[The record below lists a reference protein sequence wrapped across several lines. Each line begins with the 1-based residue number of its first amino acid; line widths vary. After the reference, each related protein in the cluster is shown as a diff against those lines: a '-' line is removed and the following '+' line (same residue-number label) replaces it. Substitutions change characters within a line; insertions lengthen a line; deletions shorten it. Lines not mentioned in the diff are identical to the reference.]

1 MKIGII
7 GIGLMGGSFALDFRS
22 KNKNSKIY
30 GFDTNKKSLDYFSDF
45 SLENF
50 NMSPPNATA
59 RHKKSLEQA
68 LLEDIENKGYELI
81 EIEQHSLRKGIKFVL
96 YIDHDNGI
104 GLDDCVN
111 VSKASEMIIDEFID
125 PESYELEVSS
135 PGLDRKLNKKEDFD
149 RFIGKTIKIR
159 LKEKLNDRKN
169 FKGLLTDRRG
179 DMVILE
185 DDQVFEIPMDRID
198 ICRIVPQFN

>member
-1 MKIGII
+1 MNEI
-7 GIGLMGGSFALDFRS
+7 
-22 KNKNSKIY
+22 
-30 GFDTNKKSLDYFSDF
+30 
-45 SLENF
+45 
-50 NMSPPNATA
+50 
-59 RHKKSLEQA
+59 KKSLEQA

-81 EIEQHSLRKGIKFVL
+81 EIEQNSLRKGIKFVL

-179 DMVILE
+179 DTVILE

>member
-1 MKIGII
+1 MNEI
-7 GIGLMGGSFALDFRS
+7 
-22 KNKNSKIY
+22 
-30 GFDTNKKSLDYFSDF
+30 
-45 SLENF
+45 
-50 NMSPPNATA
+50 
-59 RHKKSLEQA
+59 KKSLEET
-68 LLEDIENKGYELI
+68 LSEDIENNGYELI
-81 EIEQHSLRKGIKFVL
+81 EIEQHSLRKGIKYVI

-104 GLDDCVN
+104 GLDDCVS

>member
-1 MKIGII
+1 MNEI
-7 GIGLMGGSFALDFRS
+7 
-22 KNKNSKIY
+22 
-30 GFDTNKKSLDYFSDF
+30 
-45 SLENF
+45 
-50 NMSPPNATA
+50 
-59 RHKKSLEQA
+59 KKSLEQT
-68 LLEDIENKGYELI
+68 LLEDIENNGYELI

-104 GLDDCVN
+104 GLDDCVS

-125 PESYELEVSS
+125 PESYVLEVSS

>member
-1 MKIGII
+1 MNEI
-7 GIGLMGGSFALDFRS
+7 
-22 KNKNSKIY
+22 
-30 GFDTNKKSLDYFSDF
+30 
-45 SLENF
+45 
-50 NMSPPNATA
+50 
-59 RHKKSLEQA
+59 KKSLEQT
-68 LLEDIENKGYELI
+68 LLEDIENNGYELI

-104 GLDDCVN
+104 GLDDCVS

-159 LKEKLNDRKN
+159 LKEKLDDRKN

-179 DMVILE
+179 DTVILE

>member
-1 MKIGII
+1 MNEI
-7 GIGLMGGSFALDFRS
+7 
-22 KNKNSKIY
+22 
-30 GFDTNKKSLDYFSDF
+30 
-45 SLENF
+45 
-50 NMSPPNATA
+50 
-59 RHKKSLEQA
+59 KKSLEET
-68 LLEDIENKGYELI
+68 LSEDIENNGYELI

-96 YIDHDNGI
+96 YIDHDDGI

-179 DMVILE
+179 DTVILE

>member
-1 MKIGII
+1 MNEI
-7 GIGLMGGSFALDFRS
+7 
-22 KNKNSKIY
+22 
-30 GFDTNKKSLDYFSDF
+30 
-45 SLENF
+45 
-50 NMSPPNATA
+50 
-59 RHKKSLEQA
+59 KKSLEQT
-68 LLEDIENKGYELI
+68 LLEDIENNGYELI

-96 YIDHDNGI
+96 YIDHDDGI

-159 LKEKLNDRKN
+159 LKEKLDDRKN

>member
-1 MKIGII
+1 MNEI
-7 GIGLMGGSFALDFRS
+7 
-22 KNKNSKIY
+22 
-30 GFDTNKKSLDYFSDF
+30 
-45 SLENF
+45 
-50 NMSPPNATA
+50 
-59 RHKKSLEQA
+59 KKSLEQA

-96 YIDHDNGI
+96 YIDHDDGI

>member
-1 MKIGII
+1 MNEI
-7 GIGLMGGSFALDFRS
+7 
-22 KNKNSKIY
+22 
-30 GFDTNKKSLDYFSDF
+30 
-45 SLENF
+45 
-50 NMSPPNATA
+50 
-59 RHKKSLEQA
+59 KKSLEET
-68 LLEDIENKGYELI
+68 LSEDIENNGYELI

-104 GLDDCVN
+104 GLDDCVS

-179 DMVILE
+179 DTVILE

>member
-1 MKIGII
+1 MNEI
-7 GIGLMGGSFALDFRS
+7 
-22 KNKNSKIY
+22 
-30 GFDTNKKSLDYFSDF
+30 
-45 SLENF
+45 
-50 NMSPPNATA
+50 
-59 RHKKSLEQA
+59 KKSLEQA

-104 GLDDCVN
+104 GLDDCVS
-111 VSKASEMIIDEFID
+111 VSKASEIIIDEFID

>member
-1 MKIGII
+1 MNDI
-7 GIGLMGGSFALDFRS
+7 
-22 KNKNSKIY
+22 
-30 GFDTNKKSLDYFSDF
+30 
-45 SLENF
+45 
-50 NMSPPNATA
+50 
-59 RHKKSLEQA
+59 KKSLEQT
-68 LLEDIENKGYELI
+68 LLEDIENNGYELI

-169 FKGLLTDRRG
+169 FKGLLTDRKG

-185 DDQVFEIPMDRID
+185 DDQIFEIPMDRID

>member
-1 MKIGII
+1 MNEI
-7 GIGLMGGSFALDFRS
+7 
-22 KNKNSKIY
+22 
-30 GFDTNKKSLDYFSDF
+30 
-45 SLENF
+45 
-50 NMSPPNATA
+50 
-59 RHKKSLEQA
+59 KKSLEQA
-68 LLEDIENKGYELI
+68 LLEDIKNKGYELI

-104 GLDDCVN
+104 GLDDCVI

>member
-1 MKIGII
+1 MNEI
-7 GIGLMGGSFALDFRS
+7 
-22 KNKNSKIY
+22 
-30 GFDTNKKSLDYFSDF
+30 
-45 SLENF
+45 
-50 NMSPPNATA
+50 
-59 RHKKSLEQA
+59 KKSLEQT
-68 LLEDIENKGYELI
+68 LLEDIENNGYELI

-179 DMVILE
+179 DTVILE

>member
-1 MKIGII
+1 MNEI
-7 GIGLMGGSFALDFRS
+7 
-22 KNKNSKIY
+22 
-30 GFDTNKKSLDYFSDF
+30 
-45 SLENF
+45 
-50 NMSPPNATA
+50 
-59 RHKKSLEQA
+59 KKSLEET
-68 LLEDIENKGYELI
+68 LSEDIENNGYELI

-104 GLDDCVN
+104 GLDDCVT

>member
-1 MKIGII
+1 MNEI
-7 GIGLMGGSFALDFRS
+7 
-22 KNKNSKIY
+22 
-30 GFDTNKKSLDYFSDF
+30 
-45 SLENF
+45 
-50 NMSPPNATA
+50 
-59 RHKKSLEQA
+59 KKSLEQA

-104 GLDDCVN
+104 GLDDCVS

-179 DMVILE
+179 DTVILE

>member
-1 MKIGII
+1 MNEI
-7 GIGLMGGSFALDFRS
+7 
-22 KNKNSKIY
+22 
-30 GFDTNKKSLDYFSDF
+30 
-45 SLENF
+45 
-50 NMSPPNATA
+50 
-59 RHKKSLEQA
+59 KKSLEQA

-104 GLDDCVN
+104 GLDDCVS

-179 DMVILE
+179 NTVILE

>member
-1 MKIGII
+1 MNEI
-7 GIGLMGGSFALDFRS
+7 
-22 KNKNSKIY
+22 
-30 GFDTNKKSLDYFSDF
+30 
-45 SLENF
+45 
-50 NMSPPNATA
+50 
-59 RHKKSLEQA
+59 KKSLEQT
-68 LLEDIENKGYELI
+68 LSEDIENNGYELI

-104 GLDDCVN
+104 GLDDCVS

-179 DMVILE
+179 DTVILE
-185 DDQVFEIPMDRID
+185 DDQVFEIPMDSID

>member
-1 MKIGII
+1 MEEI
-7 GIGLMGGSFALDFRS
+7 R
-22 KNKNSKIY
+22 
-30 GFDTNKKSLDYFSDF
+30 
-45 SLENF
+45 
-50 NMSPPNATA
+50 
-59 RHKKSLEQA
+59 KSLEETLQ
-68 LLEDIENKGYELI
+68 EHIERNGYELI
-81 EIEQHSLRKGIKFVL
+81 EIEQHSLRNGIKFVL
-96 YIDHDNGI
+96 YIDHDDGI

-111 VSKASEMIIDEFID
+111 VSKASEMIIDKFID

-159 LKEKLNDRKN
+159 LKEKLKDRKN

>member
-1 MKIGII
+1 MNEI
-7 GIGLMGGSFALDFRS
+7 
-22 KNKNSKIY
+22 
-30 GFDTNKKSLDYFSDF
+30 
-45 SLENF
+45 
-50 NMSPPNATA
+50 
-59 RHKKSLEQA
+59 KKSLEQT
-68 LLEDIENKGYELI
+68 LLEDIENNGYELI

-104 GLDDCVN
+104 GLDDCVS

-159 LKEKLNDRKN
+159 LKEELNDRKN

-179 DMVILE
+179 DTVILE

>member
-1 MKIGII
+1 MNDI
-7 GIGLMGGSFALDFRS
+7 
-22 KNKNSKIY
+22 
-30 GFDTNKKSLDYFSDF
+30 
-45 SLENF
+45 
-50 NMSPPNATA
+50 
-59 RHKKSLEQA
+59 KKSLEQT
-68 LLEDIENKGYELI
+68 LLEDIENNGYELI

-179 DMVILE
+179 DTVILE

>member
-1 MKIGII
+1 MDEI
-7 GIGLMGGSFALDFRS
+7 
-22 KNKNSKIY
+22 
-30 GFDTNKKSLDYFSDF
+30 
-45 SLENF
+45 
-50 NMSPPNATA
+50 
-59 RHKKSLEQA
+59 KKSLEEA
-68 LLEDIENKGYELI
+68 LREHIEINGYELI
-81 EIEQHSLRKGIKFVL
+81 EIDQHSLRKGIKFVL
-96 YIDHDNGI
+96 YIDHKNGI

-149 RFIGKTIKIR
+149 RFIGKTIKIK

>member
-1 MKIGII
+1 MNEI
-7 GIGLMGGSFALDFRS
+7 
-22 KNKNSKIY
+22 
-30 GFDTNKKSLDYFSDF
+30 
-45 SLENF
+45 
-50 NMSPPNATA
+50 
-59 RHKKSLEQA
+59 KKSLEET
-68 LLEDIENKGYELI
+68 LHEHIENNGYELI
-81 EIEQHSLRKGIKFVL
+81 EIDQHSLRKGIKFIL
-96 YIDHDNGI
+96 YIDHKNGI

-149 RFIGKTIKIR
+149 RFIGKTIKIK